1 MLMKWSG
8 IDMLNIK
15 QTNMWGDLY
24 LLGEHIDQVDLRVP
38 GVGIVQVWGASQ
50 RARAQLSN
58 KEVL

>member
-1 MLMKWSG
+1 MG
-8 IDMLNIK
+8 
-15 QTNMWGDLY
+15 GDLY
-24 LLGEHIDQVDLRVP
+24 LLGEHIDQVVLRVP